1 MVKEMSASN
10 TITKTVWQ
18 YSKTLPEDTMEFL
31 KGIALDYSK
40 VKNYTYNRYS
50 GIKSLGR
57 LTPVFDIM
65 SEVRHSGIRT
75 RLGLPSAYFDPAII
89 EAVADIKGMWGMLKN
104 KIGTLITAN
113 ENLSDEDRV
122 YLRTVLK
129 LDKIYAAVLCREN
142 YEMPKK
148 AEGLDLDVERLNNLL
163 RRLTR
168 KHLAKPETGSM
179 DCFSIAPAAMIYE
192 PRNSINILNNKG
204 EIELRNGVRCFDYQ
218 KIWTTILE
226 SEPVFGY
233 KTYFCGVSGYDD
245 TPRRGRSGE
254 VMIHNSPETFQMN
267 LKKLVE
273 KSIRYGNEYLFIN
286 AWNEWGEG
294 MYLEP
299 DKQEGYRYLEAVKN
313 AVNNASMTSR
323 MCNTAADYS
332 ETVKK
337 EISQLSYNAKKFKC
351 LFEIIDK
358 WLFLEQDGYIDFS
371 GFLNSEG
378 VNRVA
383 IYGMASLG
391 RHLLLQLQ
399 KEKFAVAFG
408 IDRYVG
414 QHGDDFMI
422 YRLEDKFPQTDAI
435 IITSY
440 DTVAITE
447 ALRGKYDG
455 KIYTLEEMIDS
466 MIKRNIQNE

>member
-1 MVKEMSASN
+1 MSASN

-168 KHLAKPETGSM
+168 KHLAKPE
-179 DCFSIAPAAMIYE
+179 D
-192 PRNSINILNNKG
+192 R
-204 EIELRNGVRCFDYQ
+204 
-218 KIWTTILE
+218 
-226 SEPVFGY
+226 
-233 KTYFCGVSGYDD
+233 
-245 TPRRGRSGE
+245 
-254 VMIHNSPETFQMN
+254 
-267 LKKLVE
+267 
-273 KSIRYGNEYLFIN
+273 KS
-286 AWNEWGEG
+286 
-294 MYLEP
+294 
-299 DKQEGYRYLEAVKN
+299 V
-313 AVNNASMTSR
+313 V
-323 MCNTAADYS
+323 
-332 ETVKK
+332 
-337 EISQLSYNAKKFKC
+337 
-351 LFEIIDK
+351 
-358 WLFLEQDGYIDFS
+358 
-371 GFLNSEG
+371 
-378 VNRVA
+378 
-383 IYGMASLG
+383 
-391 RHLLLQLQ
+391 
-399 KEKFAVAFG
+399 
-408 IDRYVG
+408 
-414 QHGDDFMI
+414 
-422 YRLEDKFPQTDAI
+422 
-435 IITSY
+435 
-440 DTVAITE
+440 
-447 ALRGKYDG
+447 
-455 KIYTLEEMIDS
+455 
-466 MIKRNIQNE
+466 